1 MTGNLLWLPSP
12 PEAAPP
18 FLRARALLDDG
29 SYLGYTDVRRFGT
42 WRVAED
48 GAEALLAGKLGP
60 EPLGD
65 WTAADLARALGGQ
78 QGAREGGAARP
89 ARGRRRRQ
97 HLRGRGA
104 LGRPHPSAP
113 RPPDGSPAPAWRACT
128 TPCARPCRR
137 ASTPR
142 APRSATSA
150 RPTAATA
157 PPRSASPP
165 TAAEASPAS
174 AAARPLRRT
183 VIAQRGTVYCPHCQ
197 RF

>member
-12 PEAAPP
+12 PEVAPP

-65 WTAADLARALGGQ
+65 WTAADLARALAGRKAPVKAALLDQRVVAGVGNIYADEALFAARIHPRGACRPALARPRGAPARRRAR
-78 QGAREGGAARP
+78 GAR
-89 ARGRRRRQ
+89 
-97 HLRGRGA
+97 
-104 LGRPHPSAP
+104 
-113 RPPDGSPAPAWRACT
+113 
-128 TPCARPCRR
+128 RR

-157 PPRSASPP
+157 RRRSASPS
-165 TAAEASPAS
+165 TAAAASRAS
-174 AAARPLRRT
+174 AAARRCGAR
-183 VIAQRGTVYCPHCQ
+183 
-197 RF
+197 